1 MTETSPVPSALQ
13 AAWGLRERPTKGPK
27 PTLSADRI
35 VAAAIDIARAE
46 GYPAVSMP
54 RIAHELST
62 SAMALYRHVANKDE
76 LVLLMLEAAAGEP
89 PAPKAPGESW
99 RAAIERWAHG
109 MFALYRENPWVLQVP
124 VAAPPAT
131 PRQLAWMETG
141 LRALTDT
148 GLAEAEKLSLLMLVN
163 GYVRYDAL
171 MRGQLVDAAR
181 SSGQSVEAVMTG
193 FSALLRHLVR
203 AERFPM
209 LRQAIDAGGM
219 DQPEDPAS
227 DFTFGL
233 ARILDGIAAFIET
246 RAQPDAATA

>member
-1 MTETSPVPSALQ
+1 
-13 AAWGLRERPTKGPK
+13 
-27 PTLSADRI
+27 
-35 VAAAIDIARAE
+35 
-46 GYPAVSMP
+46 
-54 RIAHELST
+54 
-62 SAMALYRHVANKDE
+62 
-76 LVLLMLEAAAGEP
+76 
-89 PAPKAPGESW
+89 
-99 RAAIERWAHG
+99 
-109 MFALYRENPWVLQVP
+109 
-124 VAAPPAT
+124 
-131 PRQLAWMETG
+131 METG

-181 SSGQSVEAVMTG
+181 ASGQSVEAVMTG
-193 FSALLRHLVR
+193 FSGLMRSLVRADLVR

-209 LRQAIDAGGM
+209 LRQAIDAGAM

-246 RAQPDAATA
+246 RAQGGAPTP